1 MKRKISVTLIAV
13 VLLMASFVGGM
24 ATQYHRASVITREV
38 DSSSTQN
45 DREVVSSGESKV
57 IIDYPPNQCMV
68 NFTSDKLLA
77 PNFYIGYGDIGSAHD
92 WSIFDKKKYNPKGVN
107 IDKTMSLIDQIV
119 CLDGVTGN
127 VYAENYNLTV
137 EIAASY
143 LDRRGQIVKEVADII
158 NSFEI

>member
-1 MKRKISVTLIAV
+1 MKRKISVILIAV

-24 ATQYHRASVITREV
+24 ATQYYRASVITREEG
-38 DSSSTQN
+38 SSSIQN

-57 IIDYPPNQCMV
+57 IIDYPSNQCMV

-107 IDKTMSLIDQIV
+107 IDKTISLIDQIV

-127 VYAENYNLTV
+127 VYAENYTVTV

>member
-1 MKRKISVTLIAV
+1 MKRKISVILIAV
-13 VLLMASFVGGM
+13 VLLMASFVGGT
-24 ATQYHRASVITREV
+24 ATQYYRASVITREEG
-38 DSSSTQN
+38 SSSIQN

-57 IIDYPPNQCMV
+57 IIDYPSNQCMV

-107 IDKTMSLIDQIV
+107 IDKTISLIDQIV

-127 VYAENYNLTV
+127 VYAENYTVTV